1 MAETK
6 TILVAGATGQ
16 QGGAVARS
24 LLQRRHRVKGLTR
37 SSAKIKD
44 LKAIGVEGVEGDLTD
59 KASLRKALRG
69 ADGFFIMTTPFKPD
83 FTLDLE
89 GEVRQGTTAID
100 AAKESGVGHV
110 VLTSVASADKKTGI
124 PHFETKARVEE
135 HLRKSGVPAT
145 TVRPVF
151 FMDSFASPWLAPGI
165 KGGTLAFPVRAD
177 RKLQMVAVKDIGEVV
192 ARAFDRPK
200 EAIGQALELAG
211 DERILSDL
219 AKEFSKVLGRPV
231 RYVEVPEDQARQAM
245 GEDMIKM
252 YQWFD
257 RHGYNVDI
265 PALEKRWGYRMTK
278 IDEFLRQIP
287 WGR

>member
-6 TILVAGATGQ
+6 TILVAGATGK

-59 KASLRKALRG
+59 KGSLRKALRG
-69 ADGFFIMTTPFKPD
+69 ADGFFIVTTPFKPD

-135 HLRKSGVPAT
+135 HLRKSGVSAT

-287 WGR
+287 WGP